1 MEKKNASGTIMG
13 ICRVIR
19 CLTVA
24 PLMACV
30 MLLILYGR
38 DKALCGQAAGLA
50 ESLVFLVALPLL
62 AYPLQP
68 LVPRYRD
75 SGREGQRSLAMI
87 FAVAGYVLG
96 CLVCLISGAPV
107 SQWIIYL
114 EYLLS
119 GLLIFGC
126 NKLLHRKASGH
137 ACGVAGPAALLI
149 YFGVPAWIPALLVMA
164 AVWWASLVMRRHTLG
179 QLAGGTVIPV
189 AVMAVI
195 RLVAGPAAEI

>member
-1 MEKKNASGTIMG
+1 MEKKNASGTVTG

-68 LVPRYRD
+68 LLPGYRD
-75 SGREGQRSLAMI
+75 RG
-87 FAVAGYVLG
+87 
-96 CLVCLISGAPV
+96 
-107 SQWIIYL
+107 
-114 EYLLS
+114 
-119 GLLIFGC
+119 
-126 NKLLHRKASGH
+126 RKASG
-137 ACGVAGPAALLI
+137 AL
-149 YFGVPAWIPALLVMA
+149 P
-164 AVWWASLVMRRHTLG
+164 
-179 QLAGGTVIPV
+179 
-189 AVMAVI
+189 
-195 RLVAGPAAEI
+195 